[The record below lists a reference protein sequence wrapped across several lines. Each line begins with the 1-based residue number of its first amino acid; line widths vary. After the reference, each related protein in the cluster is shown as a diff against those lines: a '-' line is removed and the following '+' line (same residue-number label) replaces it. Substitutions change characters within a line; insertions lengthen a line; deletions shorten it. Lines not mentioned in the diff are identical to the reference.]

1 MLVSSICI
9 TTKRN
14 KLSMVLLVAVRIEGT
29 LVSNEVKEKIYDV
42 VEYEDGYESSRSAEH
57 VEIRNCVVYKA
68 AKQESK
74 YVIHSQK
81 FDDCVET
88 QIAKI
93 MKLQDLKFLHTSS
106 AVAFIHF
113 WTS

>member
-14 KLSMVLLVAVRIEGT
+14 KLSMVLFVAIGIEGT
-29 LVSNEVKEKIYDV
+29 LVCNEVEKKINDV
-42 VEYEDGYESSRSAEH
+42 VQYEDGNESSRSAEH
-57 VEIRNCVVYKA
+57 VEIRNVVVYKA
-68 AKQESK
+68 AKKESK
-74 YVIHSQK
+74 YVIHSQE
-81 FDDCVET
+81 FNDCVET

-93 MKLQDLKFLHTSS
+93 MKLQDLEFLHTSS
-106 AVAFIHF
+106 TVTFIHF